1 MIIFNFL
8 RVCSVHAKML
18 YIRYFMWYINY
29 LHLISSRRNPEKP
42 LLCLCCDQGR
52 VVAVVSVTRRVLT
65 QQWCLDA
72 GWPPAPAQPRI
83 CRPRFQ
89 PWRAAA
95 SMAGPLLHLNCQL
108 STRRIQTGAQHI
120 FSMATTFHSLCP
132 FLQKDLVLEF
142 LVLSIS
148 CRQKVQNL
156 PSTCRSCALH
166 YFYILFQCHGHSI
179 KNIFVFAN
187 FFVEST
193 TCISWMCYE

>member
-1 MIIFNFL
+1 MT
-8 RVCSVHAKML
+8 RAGGGGGCSGVSDPACPGTTMV
-18 YIRYFMWYINY
+18 
-29 LHLISSRRNPEKP
+29 SRRW
-42 LLCLCCDQGR
+42 
-52 VVAVVSVTRRVLT
+52 VTST
-65 QQWCLDA
+65 I
-72 GWPPAPAQPRI
+72 AQPRI
-83 CRPRFQ
+83 CRPRSNTGELQ
-89 PWRAAA
+89 LLWPA
-95 SMAGPLLHLNCQL
+95 PLPLNCQL

-193 TCISWMCYE
+193 TYCISWMCYE

>member
-1 MIIFNFL
+1 MYYKWF
-8 RVCSVHAKML
+8 
-18 YIRYFMWYINY
+18 INY
-29 LHLISSRRNPEKP
+29 LHLIASKTGESRRNHGAYMLWPGP
-42 LLCLCCDQGR
+42 GV
-52 VVAVVSVTRRVLT
+52 VVAVVSVTRRVLA

-72 GWPPAPAQPRI
+72 GWPPPSPSPAFADHAPTLAS
-83 CRPRFQ
+83 CSFYGRP
-89 PWRAAA
+89 
-95 SMAGPLLHLNCQL
+95 LHLNCQL

-193 TCISWMCYE
+193 TYCISWMCYE